1 MKKLL
6 VITGATGVG
15 KTELTLRLAER
26 LGYDVVNADSRQ
38 IYREIPIGTAAPTAE
53 EQSRV
58 KHWFVGTKS
67 VTERYSAGD
76 YERDCLKVLSKLNYN
91 AILSGGSMLYID
103 EVCHGL
109 DDIPKVDE
117 SLRAHIRSEYEVK
130 GLSWLQSEVARLDP
144 AYWEIVD
151 KQNPQRLIHCVE
163 LSLGTGKPY
172 SSYRKGDKKKRAFEV
187 VKLALNRP
195 REELY
200 ERINARVEMMMA
212 NGLEEEAR
220 KVYPMKELNSLQ
232 TVGFRELFAY
242 FDGKISREDAIRLIK
257 QNSRHYAKRQLT
269 WFGADKTIQWLEVT
283 NDYEKQLDTI
293 IGMLRADSLQ

>member
-1 MKKLL
+1 M
-6 VITGATGVG
+6 
-15 KTELTLRLAER
+15 
-26 LGYDVVNADSRQ
+26 
-38 IYREIPIGTAAPTAE
+38 
-53 EQSRV
+53 
-58 KHWFVGTKS
+58 
-67 VTERYSAGD
+67 
-76 YERDCLKVLSKLNYN
+76 
-91 AILSGGSMLYID
+91 
-103 EVCHGL
+103 
-109 DDIPKVDE
+109 
-117 SLRAHIRSEYEVK
+117 
-130 GLSWLQSEVARLDP
+130 
-144 AYWEIVD
+144 
-151 KQNPQRLIHCVE
+151 
-163 LSLGTGKPY
+163 
-172 SSYRKGDKKKRAFEV
+172 
-187 VKLALNRP
+187 KLALNRP

>member
-1 MKKLL
+1 M
-6 VITGATGVG
+6 
-15 KTELTLRLAER
+15 
-26 LGYDVVNADSRQ
+26 
-38 IYREIPIGTAAPTAE
+38 
-53 EQSRV
+53 
-58 KHWFVGTKS
+58 
-67 VTERYSAGD
+67 
-76 YERDCLKVLSKLNYN
+76 
-91 AILSGGSMLYID
+91 
-103 EVCHGL
+103 
-109 DDIPKVDE
+109 
-117 SLRAHIRSEYEVK
+117 K

-232 TVGFRELFAY
+232 TIGFRELFAY